1 MSVLSDSLRSSWDQ
15 LLPSEPDLGEQLI
28 AAYADTSRHY
38 HDLRHLSQ
46 VLTWVEKL
54 AKEAADIEAVRLA
67 AWYHDAVYDVRA
79 TDNEERSA
87 QLAESTLPGT
97 AVPPE
102 RITEVARLIRLTDSH
117 AAEPDDANG
126 RVLCDADLAI
136 LGSGPD
142 AYASYARSVRVE
154 YAHVPEEDFRRGRAA
169 VLQSLL
175 DLPQLF
181 NTKSGRAE
189 WESAARAN
197 VTAELKKLLR

>member
-1 MSVLSDSLRSSWDQ
+1 MSDLRDSLRASWNQ

-28 AAYADTSRHY
+28 AAYGDTSRHY

-67 AWYHDAVYDVRA
+67 GWYHDAVYDVRA

-87 QLAESTLPGT
+87 QLLEADLAGTDVPAERV
-97 AVPPE
+97 A
-102 RITEVARLIRLTDSH
+102 EVARLVRLTDSH

-142 AYASYARSVRVE
+142 AYASYARAVRVE

-175 DLPQLF
+175 DLPHLF
-181 NTKSGRAE
+181 NTKRGRAE
-189 WESAARAN
+189 WEATARAN